1 MAGGGVIDAPVVD
14 LIISLYCHLNMYKPE
29 IPT

>member
-1 MAGGGVIDAPVVD
+1 MAGGGIDAPVVD